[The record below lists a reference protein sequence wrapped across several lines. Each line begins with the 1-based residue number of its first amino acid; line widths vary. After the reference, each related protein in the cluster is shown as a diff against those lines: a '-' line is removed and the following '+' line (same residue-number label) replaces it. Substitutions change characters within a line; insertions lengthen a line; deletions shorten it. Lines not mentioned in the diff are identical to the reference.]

1 MFPDKRILSFL
12 GLAFGISWTIAGIGL
27 AFGVRAASGIPYTV
41 MAALVMLGPAL
52 AAIIQQRLLDKA
64 PWSGL
69 GLQLRGTRWSVV
81 AWTACVAI
89 CIVPLTLAVVHVLGD
104 LMGMSAFGMVEV
116 SHERIAIAVR
126 ELSSGKLAEAS
137 IQRQVERLSTVPA
150 MFILV
155 FALGAALI
163 AAMTFNLPFMLGEEL
178 GWRGYLWQ
186 HTAAWNGARRV
197 GSTGLVWGLW
207 HAPLI
212 AAGHNYPGEPL
223 LGIVM
228 MVLFCLTMALLF
240 DWTRTRSMSIWSSCL
255 LHGTINGSA
264 GVTALFMWQGHPLV
278 GSIAGLAGVIAVLVL
293 AAAVLVLDKNYRRSF
308 LGTTTNDAVH

>member
-27 AFGVRAASGIPYTV
+27 AFGVRATSGIPYTV

-81 AWTACVAI
+81 AWTACAAI

-126 ELSSGKLAEAS
+126 ELASGKIAEAS

-186 HTAAWNGARRV
+186 RTAAWNGARRV

-293 AAAVLVLDKNYRRSF
+293 AAAVLLLDGSYRRSF
-308 LGTTTNDAVH
+308 LGSTTNDAVH